1 MTRWTRPVRPYR
13 RPPTARATWWMA
25 TLLILTAS
33 LGIAQDPAAPDELV
47 ERGRALYLEHHCG
60 ACHALAATGS
70 QGFFGPGHDAVA
82 VLAAARIADQN
93 YSGAAATAREYLRES
108 IVAPAAYVV
117 PGYAFTR
124 HSMPAYDLPEDDLN
138 ALVAFL
144 MEQDGSGGGSP

>member
-1 MTRWTRPVRPYR
+1 MTPSRRAHPRPRHLRPTRL
-13 RPPTARATWWMA
+13 AWW
-25 TLLILTAS
+25 IAS
-33 LGIAQDPAAPDELV
+33 LLLVAGSSGVAQDPAASNELV
-47 ERGRALYLEHHCG
+47 ERGRELYLEHHCG

-70 QGFFGPGHDAVA
+70 QGFFGPAHDAVA
-82 VLAAARIADQN
+82 VLAAARIADPN
-93 YSGAAATAREYLRES
+93 YSGEAATAADYLRES

-124 HSMPAYDLPEDDLN
+124 HSMPAYDLPENDLN